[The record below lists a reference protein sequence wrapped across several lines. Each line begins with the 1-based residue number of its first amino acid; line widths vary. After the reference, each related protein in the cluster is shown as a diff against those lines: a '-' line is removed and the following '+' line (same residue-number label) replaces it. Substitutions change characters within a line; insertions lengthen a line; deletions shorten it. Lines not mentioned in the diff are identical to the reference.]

1 MLTALQ
7 SDQSNCCCF
16 HTEMAVFI
24 HLIYSAY
31 INLIRKEVQHRYR
44 TPFHSKVDVTLFAF
58 GKHFFLARCSALPC
72 SLRAVLQEKKG
83 KVSTFLSR
91 LHLHGLICSRRAGP
105 DGLSLLGPLRF
116 AARPTACQQIRYRE
130 YWQIWLSHEAAAEQ
144 CSQLPGAHAERQH
157 PAVGVTLFVLQFG
170 LQSASSHNLHFS
182 TKGVCSG
189 SVGNTSPYTDEINS
203 KEQKKICHVFSFP
216 FHSTSLAAEQFVDW
230 NVAWILID
238 CSCHLHLLSPPA
250 SHIEAWPASK
260 PASQSLRWK
269 PPCTHVYIPPTDSQN
284 NNFGSLPPPAWKAA
298 TQISKVTYNSIEG
311 SCMPI
316 LKNNCVP
323 IRERILS
330 GVNMSFL
337 SLWKKRLS
345 SSLLI
350 RFQKL
355 IIFFHIIILT
365 SKEIT
370 LNYVYRAGGDA
381 EMPKYDSLRGVA
393 LYISVNRF

>member
-24 HLIYSAY
+24 HLIYFAY
-31 INLIRKEVQHRYR
+31 INLIGKEVQHWYR

-116 AARPTACQQIRYRE
+116 AAGPTACQQIRYRE

-182 TKGVCSG
+182 TKGVCSS

-250 SHIEAWPASK
+250 SHTEAWPASK
-260 PASQSLRWK
+260 PASQSLRRK
-269 PPCTHVYIPPTDSQN
+269 PPLYPRLYTPNRLPKQQFWISSPTSM
-284 NNFGSLPPPAWKAA
+284 
-298 TQISKVTYNSIEG
+298 EG
-311 SCMPI
+311 SNTD
-316 LKNNCVP
+316 K
-323 IRERILS
+323 
-330 GVNMSFL
+330 
-337 SLWKKRLS
+337 
-345 SSLLI
+345 
-350 RFQKL
+350 
-355 IIFFHIIILT
+355 
-365 SKEIT
+365 
-370 LNYVYRAGGDA
+370 
-381 EMPKYDSLRGVA
+381 
-393 LYISVNRF
+393 